1 MAIKV
6 VKITTNHHNSGDQQQ
21 QQKQCQFEDISFNRE
36 EIPQLEVC
44 ILNMRSTSFKAEFQ
58 ASKTKEHLFDW
69 KHLTSDLEI
78 LRTVSGLP
86 IDEYLLR
93 QTISL

>member
-6 VKITTNHHNSGDQQQ
+6 VKITANQHNSGGQQQ
-21 QQKQCQFEDISFNRE
+21 QQKRCQLEDMSFNRE
-36 EIPQLEVC
+36 EMPQLEVC
-44 ILNMRSTSFKAEFQ
+44 ILNTQSTSLKAEFQ

-86 IDEYLLR
+86 IDE
-93 QTISL
+93 